1 MKVGCASSRDISYEK
16 QREIFIDT
24 LEVEISLL
32 EKVDVAV
39 WD

>member
-16 QREIFIDT
+16 QREILIDT

-32 EKVDVAV
+32 ERVDAAV

>member
-1 MKVGCASSRDISYEK
+1 MKVDCASSRDISYEK

-32 EKVDVAV
+32 ERVDVAV